1 MPPKAARA
9 QHGRSNSVSTSASST
24 RAASAAAAATTTGT
38 TVGAL
43 PDELLLHVFT
53 FVDSET
59 LITSVP
65 GVCRRWRSL
74 CGDTPAV
81 LLDLSFLKDGAP
93 LVVHRNVSTAVR
105 MVLALAR
112 RWKHVVKIRLGVLT
126 CSDIIVT
133 AVASCCAQT
142 AEFVVTDCSPHDENE
157 GSVTD
162 VGLVS
167 LAMHCPR
174 LVHVDLPGFRL
185 TVAGVATLAEQCSQ
199 LKSVRLVGGVS
210 DAGVLSIAKH
220 CHMLTAADFRQCNI
234 SNTAVVALAEG
245 CPLLT
250 SVNFSYNTI
259 LTDAALTA
267 LSQKC
272 PLLTSVDFCSC
283 DRLTDVGVCALAQHC
298 TQLVVVDF
306 FFCNLTSAAVIALA
320 QGCPHLS
327 KATFSYCQALTND
340 AVSALVEHCTRLTV
354 ADFSYCPQITSGA
367 IVALA
372 LFVPKNCPLLT
383 SIDLR
388 QCRIEADAA
397 AILRK
402 HIPQLT
408 LLT

>member
-1 MPPKAARA
+1 VSLLQGQHLAPP
-9 QHGRSNSVSTSASST
+9 
-24 RAASAAAAATTTGT
+24 AAAPTNMD
-38 TVGAL
+38 AL
-43 PDELLLHVFT
+43 PDELLLHIFT
-53 FVDSET
+53 FVESQT

-81 LLDLSFLKDGAP
+81 LLDLSFLKAGAP

-112 RWKHVVKIRLGVLT
+112 RWKHVVGIRLGILT
-126 CSDIIVT
+126 CTDIIVT

-142 AEFVVTDCSPHDENE
+142 AEFVVTNCNHNEN
-157 GSVTD
+157 GGFTD

-174 LVHVDLPGFRL
+174 LVHVDLPGFKL
-185 TVAGVATLAEQCSQ
+185 TVAGMATLAEQCSQ

-220 CHMLTAADFRQCNI
+220 CHMLTAADFSHCNI

-250 SVNFSYNTI
+250 SVNFSFNTI
-259 LTDAALTA
+259 LTDVALTA

-272 PLLTSVDFCSC
+272 PLLTSVEV
-283 DRLTDVGVCALAQHC
+283 RLCNRLSDVGVCALAQHC

-306 FFCNLTSAAVIALA
+306 FSCNLTSAAVIALA

-327 KATFSYCQALTND
+327 KVNFSFCTPLTND

-354 ADFSYCPQITSGA
+354 AAFSYCPQITSGA

-388 QCRIEADAA
+388 QCRIEANAA